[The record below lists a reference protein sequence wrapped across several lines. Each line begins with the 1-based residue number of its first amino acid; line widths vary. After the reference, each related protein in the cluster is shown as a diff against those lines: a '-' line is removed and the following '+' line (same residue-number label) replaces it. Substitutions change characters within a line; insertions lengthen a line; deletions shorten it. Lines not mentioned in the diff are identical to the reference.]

1 ALQPVPVGVSGELY
15 IGGVQLARGYWRRAG
30 LTAERFVP
38 DLYASEAGRRMYR
51 TGDVARYL
59 ASGEIEYLGRVDQQ
73 VKLRGFRIELGEI
86 EAALMTHDDVREA
99 TVIVYGDKATT
110 QQLAAYIVPT
120 YAGLEDDAPSD
131 ATQQESTFES
141 KAQETINAL
150 RQYLKERLPDYM
162 FPTVFI
168 PLRQMPVTPSGK
180 VDRKA
185 LPAPEIARGT
195 LVSVPYEA
203 PRNGVEEILAHVWG
217 EVLKLEKVGV
227 HDNFF
232 ALGGDSIRSLQV
244 VGMCRERGLYL
255 TLQQLF
261 QYQTI
266 AEQASVLQRQH
277 TDTERRE
284 YNREPFAMVSEAD
297 RKKIP
302 ADVEDAYPLSM
313 LQGGM
318 LYHWEVM
325 PDAALYH
332 NVNSFHLKAAF
343 DERALREATARVV
356 ARHEV
361 LRTSFDLMTY
371 SEPLQLVH
379 REAEMS
385 IGVED
390 LHELSKLEQERR
402 IDDFIA
408 EEKRRGFDYTRAP
421 LLRFFIH
428 IRDDQRFQFTLTE
441 CHAIQDGWSLHTT
454 LAEIFDNYFR
464 LLKDEDLEERA
475 AEPVKYRDFVAME
488 REALASKEQHN
499 YWQNKLY
506 GNTFTNMPRWPRSMR
521 DHAGDGPRVRFRQV
535 PVPVELSEGVKDL
548 ARRCAVPLKSVALAA
563 HLKVMSLLSGNR
575 DVLTGAVS
583 NGRPEESG
591 GERAIGLFLNTLPFR
606 LRLPEGN
613 WADLVRA
620 TFDNEWELL
629 PYRRYPMAALQHGPG
644 REQLY
649 ETAFNYIHFHVV
661 AETLGSGDVE
671 LLGTKMVEATN
682 WALQSHFSLGIDTPH
697 IDLRLEYDSDTWSDK
712 QMDRVIHY
720 FQNVLTAMA
729 IDPTSRHDWQR
740 LLSDEELDQQLH
752 QWTKTQADYPRESTF
767 AELFQQQV
775 ERTPGAI
782 AVQSDDGSLTYAEL
796 NRHANVLAHVLIA
809 CGVGPESIVA
819 LLAERSTDF
828 LISMLAVFKA
838 GAAYLPLDPM
848 HPVLRHL
855 QVLEQSGATVIV
867 RSAEFG
873 MLVDQIVERLDPS
886 QRPQVF
892 PMEASEWATRAH
904 SHRLENP
911 SLHGGPRNLAYVI
924 YTSGSTGLPKGA
936 MVEQRGMI
944 NHLWAKVNDLGLNCS
959 DVIAQTASQCFDI
972 SVWQFLS
979 ALVMGGQVRI
989 VSPERGLDPV
999 QMLKL
1004 VREDGVTVL
1013 ETVPSLLR
1021 ALVDQ
1026 ARQQSAA
1033 DGQQAAATWGNL
1045 RWMVATGEALLPEL
1059 CREWF
1064 LHGSPSAKLLNAYGP
1079 TECSDD
1085 VTHYVVESSPTQEQ
1099 ARIPIGRALAN
1110 TQLYV
1115 LDDQMMP
1122 LPIGVTGELYIGG
1135 DGVGRGYLRDASRTA
1150 RRFVP
1155 HPHATKPGERLYR
1168 TGDVCR
1174 YLPNGEIEFL
1184 GRVDQQVKVR
1194 GYRIELGEIEAV
1206 LERHEEVEK
1215 SAVEA
1220 REDGTDGEKRL
1231 VAYVVRR
1238 SLTETAT
1245 ANGGNGK
1252 NGGNGNG
1259 AQPSG
1264 VTSREL
1270 WEYLR
1275 ERLPEYMVPPSI
1287 MLLDEMPLTP
1297 NGKIDRKA
1305 LPAPEGLMAKSEVV
1319 YVPPRN
1325 KLEQTI
1331 AKVWREVLHVK
1342 RVGMN
1347 DNFFDLG
1354 GHSIRMIEATS
1365 KLRVVLGRELSVL
1378 SMFEYP
1384 TVSKMA

>member
-1 ALQPVPVGVSGELY
+1 
-15 IGGVQLARGYWRRAG
+15 
-30 LTAERFVP
+30 
-38 DLYASEAGRRMYR
+38 
-51 TGDVARYL
+51 
-59 ASGEIEYLGRVDQQ
+59 
-73 VKLRGFRIELGEI
+73 
-86 EAALMTHDDVREA
+86 MTHEEVREA
-99 TVIVYGDKATT
+99 TVIVYGDQAAT
-110 QQLAAYIVPT
+110 QRLAAYIVPA
-120 YAGLEDDAPSD
+120 YAGLEDDATDD
-131 ATQQESTFES
+131 ATQQETFDA
-141 KAQETINAL
+141 KAQATINAL

-168 PLRQMPVTPSGK
+168 PLRQMPVTPNGK
-180 VDRKA
+180 VDRKG

-195 LVSVPYEA
+195 LVTIPYEA

-217 EVLKLEKVGV
+217 EVLKVEKVGV

-266 AEQASVLQRQH
+266 AEQGAVLQRQH
-277 TDTERRE
+277 AGAELRE
-284 YNREPFAMVSEAD
+284 YHREPFSMVTDAD
-297 RKKIP
+297 RKKMP
-302 ADVEDAYPLSM
+302 DDVEDAYPLSM

-332 NVNSFHLKAAF
+332 NVNSFHLKAEF
-343 DERALREATARVV
+343 NERALKEATARVV

-361 LRTSFDLMTY
+361 LRTSFDLSSY

-379 REAEMS
+379 RHAEMS

-390 LHELSKLEQERR
+390 LTELSKQEQERR

-421 LLRFFIH
+421 LLRFFVH
-428 IRDDQRFQFTLTE
+428 IRDQQRFQFTLTDF
-441 CHAIQDGWSLHTT
+441 HAIQDGWSLHTT
-454 LAEIFDNYFR
+454 LAEIFENYFK
-464 LLKDEDLEERA
+464 LVKGEELEERA
-475 AEPVKYRDFVAME
+475 PEPVKYRDFVAME
-488 REALASKEQHN
+488 REALASQEQHN

-506 GNTFTNMPRWPRSMR
+506 GNTFTNMPRWPSSMR
-521 DHAGDGPRVRFRQV
+521 DHGSNGARVRFREV
-535 PVPVELSEGVKDL
+535 PIPVGLSEGVKDL
-548 ARRCAVPLKSVALAA
+548 ARRCAVPVKSVALAA
-563 HLKVMSLLSGNR
+563 HLKVMSLLSGHR

-583 NGRPEESG
+583 NGRPEEIG
-591 GERAIGLFLNTLPFR
+591 GERTIGLFLNTLPFR
-606 LRLPEGN
+606 LRLPEGS

-661 AETLGSGDVE
+661 ADTLGSGDVE

-697 IDLRLEYDSDTWSDK
+697 IDLRLEYDSDQWSDK
-712 QMDRVIHY
+712 QMDRVTHY
-720 FQNVLTAMA
+720 FQNVVKEMATNPTA
-729 IDPTSRHDWQR
+729 RHDWQR
-740 LLSDEELDQQLH
+740 LLPDDEWAQQLEEWS
-752 QWTKTQADYPRESTF
+752 QTETEYPRDNTF

-775 ERTPGAI
+775 EQTPA
-782 AVQSDDGSLTYAEL
+782 AVAVHSDEGSLTYAEL

-809 CGVGPESIVA
+809 SGVGPESIVA
-819 LLAERSTDF
+819 LLSERSTDF

-855 QVLEQSGATVIV
+855 QVLEQSSASVV
-867 RSAEFG
+867 LRSAEFAS
-873 MLVDQIVERLDPS
+873 LVDQIVERLDPA

-892 PMEASEWATRAH
+892 PMETSEWSSQARA
-904 SHRLENP
+904 HRLENP

-924 YTSGSTGLPKGA
+924 YTSGSTGIPKGA
-936 MVEQRGMI
+936 MVEQRGMV
-944 NHLWAKVNDLGLNCS
+944 NHLLAKVRDLGLNGD
-959 DVIAQTASQCFDI
+959 DVVAQTASQCFDI

-979 ALVMGGQVRI
+979 PLLVGGRVRI
-989 VSPERGLDPV
+989 VSPEHSLDPV

-1026 ARQQSAA
+1026 ARQQSAGEVA
-1033 DGQQAAATWGNL
+1033 QAAASWGSL

-1064 LHGSPSAKLLNAYGP
+1064 LYGSPSAKLLNAYGP

-1085 VTHYVVESSPTQEQ
+1085 VTHYIVESTLLHELG
-1099 ARIPIGRALAN
+1099 RIPIGRALAN

-1122 LPIGVTGELYIGG
+1122 LPIGVTGELYVGG

-1155 HPHATKPGERLYR
+1155 HPHARRPGERLYR

-1184 GRVDQQVKVR
+1184 GRIDQQVKVR

-1206 LERHEEVEK
+1206 LERHAEVKK

-1220 REDGTDGEKRL
+1220 RDDGTDGEKRL

-1238 SLTETAT
+1238 GVDTHE
-1245 ANGGNGK
+1245 NGAE

-1259 AQPSG
+1259 AGTQAPINGG
-1264 VTSREL
+1264 VTTREL

-1305 LPAPEGLMAKSEVV
+1305 LPAPEGSIAKSEVV

-1331 AKVWREVLHVK
+1331 AKVWREVLHVQ

-1365 KLRVVLGRELSVL
+1365 KLRIALGRELSVL

-1384 TVSKMA
+1384 TVSKMAEFLSKTEHEEQPEPFAQDLKRAETRGERTRVQREARKQRRAAGMSQPT

>member
-1 ALQPVPVGVSGELY
+1 
-15 IGGVQLARGYWRRAG
+15 
-30 LTAERFVP
+30 
-38 DLYASEAGRRMYR
+38 
-51 TGDVARYL
+51 
-59 ASGEIEYLGRVDQQ
+59 VDQQ

-86 EAALMTHDDVREA
+86 EAALMTHDEVREA
-99 TVIVYGDKATT
+99 TVIVYGAEAST

-120 YAGLEDDAPSD
+120 YAGLEDDATSET
-131 ATQQESTFES
+131 TQHEATFES
-141 KAQETINAL
+141 KAHETIGAL
-150 RQYLKERLPDYM
+150 RQYLKERLPEYM

-168 PLRQMPVTPSGK
+168 PLRQMPVTPNGK

-217 EVLKLEKVGV
+217 EVLKIEKVGV

-261 QYQTI
+261 QYQTV
-266 AEQASVLQRQH
+266 AEQATVLQRQH
-277 TDTERRE
+277 THAELRE

-297 RKKIP
+297 RRKMP
-302 ADVEDAYPLSM
+302 DDVEDAYPLSM

-318 LYHWEVM
+318 LYHWEVT

-343 DERALREATARVV
+343 DERALKEATARVV

-361 LRTSFDLMTY
+361 LRTSFDLMSF

-390 LHELSKLEQERR
+390 LHGLSKEEQERR
-402 IDDFIA
+402 IDDFIT

-428 IRDDQRFQFTLTE
+428 IRDEQRFQFTLTDF
-441 CHAIQDGWSLHTT
+441 HAIQDGWSLHTT
-454 LAEIFDNYFR
+454 LAEIFENYFR
-464 LLKDEDLEERA
+464 LVKGEELEQRA

-521 DHAGDGPRVRFRQV
+521 DRASDGARVRFRQV

-563 HLKVMSLLSGNR
+563 HLKVMSVLSGHR

-629 PYRRYPMAALQHGPG
+629 PFRRYPMAALQHGPG

-661 AETLGSGDVE
+661 ADTLGSGDVE

-729 IDPTSRHDWQR
+729 TDPSSRHDWQR
-740 LLSDEELDQQLH
+740 LLSEDELDQQLGE
-752 QWTKTQADYPRESTF
+752 WTETDADYPRENTF

-775 ERTPGAI
+775 EQTPD
-782 AVQSDDGSLTYAEL
+782 AVAVHSDEGSLTYSEL
-796 NRHANVLAHVLIA
+796 NRHANALAHVLIA

-819 LLAERSTDF
+819 LLSERSTDF

-855 QVLEQSGATVIV
+855 QVLEQSSASVIV
-867 RSAEFG
+867 RSAEFSL
-873 MLVDQIVERLDPS
+873 LVDQIVERLDPAR
-886 QRPQVF
+886 RPQVF
-892 PMEASEWATRAH
+892 PMEASEWSTRAH
-904 SHRLENP
+904 QHRLENP
-911 SLHGGPRNLAYVI
+911 ARHGGPRNLAYVI
-924 YTSGSTGLPKGA
+924 YTSGSTGVPKGA

-944 NHLWAKVNDLGLNCS
+944 NHLWAKVKDLGLNS
-959 DVIAQTASQCFDI
+959 GDVVAQTASQCFDI
-972 SVWQFLS
+972 SVWQFLA
-979 ALVMGGQVRI
+979 ALLVGGQVRI

-999 QMLKL
+999 QMLQL

-1026 ARQQSAA
+1026 ARQQANG
-1033 DGQQAAATWGNL
+1033 DGQPASASWGNV

-1085 VTHYVVESSPTQEQ
+1085 VTHYVVESVPPQEQ

-1122 LPIGVTGELYIGG
+1122 LPIGVTGELYVGG

-1155 HPHATKPGERLYR
+1155 HPHAKKPGERLYR

-1206 LERHEEVEK
+1206 LERHEEVKK
-1215 SAVEA
+1215 SAVEV

-1238 SLTETAT
+1238 SLTETGG
-1245 ANGGNGK
+1245 NGGGDSGK
-1252 NGGNGNG
+1252 NGGNGDGNG
-1259 AQPSG
+1259 APASG

-1275 ERLPEYMVPPSI
+1275 ERLPEYMVPLSI

-1305 LPAPEGLMAKSEVV
+1305 LPTPEGSIAKSEVV

-1384 TVSKMA
+1384 TVSKMAEFLSKTEHEEQQQPFAQDLKRAETRGERTRVQREARKQRRAAGLTQPT